1 MLVVGH
7 SIDAHTA
14 CGSQAYNA
22 YVSADACCFN
32 SMANAAFYQHYP
44 LKERYVQNPAPTPT
58 ELQSAGFLSATGAVT
73 PNYCTLSQCVLL
85 CAGISSSSGRRL
97 RFLRWRLRF
106 CSMVVS
112 ENVRARALLLFRGRH
127 RRLRHGSRLGF
138 WNETW
143 RGQIPIGW
151 APDPNLSA
159 RFPIM
164 LDYMLNTLT
173 PNDRLTTGD
182 SGGGYLNPTQL
193 FEPRQYSGLPSAN
206 DVWVSHNVPLYQKFD
221 MTFTGERLWSSARL
235 PAAC

>member
-1 MLVVGH
+1 MR
-7 SIDAHTA
+7 
-14 CGSQAYNA
+14 
-22 YVSADACCFN
+22 
-32 SMANAAFYQHYP
+32 AALCWHLIFIRAQ
-44 LKERYVQNPAPTPT
+44 T
-58 ELQSAGFLSATGAVT
+58 
-73 PNYCTLSQCVLL
+73 TLSTLATTILQHGCIRKCTSV
-85 CAGISSSSGRRL
+85 CA
-97 RFLRWRLRF
+97 F
-106 CSMVVS
+106 V
-112 ENVRARALLLFRGRH
+112 FRGRH